1 MTFAKGILAALALA
15 AAVGQASATELEHW
29 PAPAARQLNALIE
42 ANANKGAYAVFDMDN
57 TSYRYDLEESLLP
70 YLEMKGVLTRDR
82 LDPSLKLIPFKDQAG
97 HKESLFSYYYRLCEI
112 DDMVCYPWVAQVFS
126 GFTLRELKGY
136 VDELMA
142 YGKPI
147 PATYYD
153 GDKLATL
160 DVEPPRV
167 FSGQRELYNKLME
180 NGIEVYVISAAHE
193 ELVRMVAANLDLE
206 VTPYLWT
213 PATWMAGKQAAI
225 LTYIDRWKR
234 PILVAG
240 DTPDSDGYMLFNG
253 TAENGMHLWV
263 NRKAKYMEQINGM
276 IKQHSA
282 AQAKAGLPVTADR
295 NWVIVT
301 PEQIQ

>member
-193 ELVRMVAANLDLE
+193 ELVRMVAADPRYGYNAKPE
-206 VTPYLWT
+206 NVIGVTTLL
-213 PATWMAGKQAAI
+213 K
-225 LTYIDRWKR
+225 
-234 PILVAG
+234 
-240 DTPDSDGYMLFNG
+240 
-253 TAENGMHLWV
+253 
-263 NRKAKYMEQINGM
+263 NRKTGELTTARKQIAEGST
-276 IKQHSA
+276 IPRPTS
-282 AQAKAGLPVTADR
+282 TWR
-295 NWVIVT
+295 
-301 PEQIQ
+301 